1 MLKLKKLALV
11 FSLIALSGESNAD
24 WTLEASSGLLD
35 SYVDFKDIVIDREF
49 AKSKRMTDYHKEQ
62 KSETGMIYWSIIS
75 IVTYDC
81 VKRLQQVEQF
91 RYAGRMGSGARLE
104 GDFFKSDWEKVA
116 AGTFNDNY
124 MVRVCSG
131 GDG

>member
-1 MLKLKKLALV
+1 MIKLKKLASVFFLV
-11 FSLIALSGESNAD
+11 VLSAESNAD
-24 WTLEASSGLLD
+24 WTLEATSGLLD
-35 SYVDFKDIVIDREF
+35 SYVDFKDVVIDGGF
-49 AKSKRMTDYHKEQ
+49 AKSKRMTNYHKEQ
-62 KSETGMIYWSIIS
+62 KSEMGMVYWSIIS

-81 VKRLQQVEQF
+81 VKRLQRVEQS

-104 GDFFKSDWEKVA
+104 NDFFTSDWEKVA

-124 MVRVCSG
+124 MVRACSG